1 MTKNVCVGVE
11 REGGRDD
18 VCVCVLCVV
27 RVVRVVWEVCV
38 SHGRVRA
45 GALVRSKRR
54 ECNMRN
60 DMYPIA

>member
-1 MTKNVCVGVE
+1 M
-11 REGGRDD
+11 
-18 VCVCVLCVV
+18 CVCVLCVV